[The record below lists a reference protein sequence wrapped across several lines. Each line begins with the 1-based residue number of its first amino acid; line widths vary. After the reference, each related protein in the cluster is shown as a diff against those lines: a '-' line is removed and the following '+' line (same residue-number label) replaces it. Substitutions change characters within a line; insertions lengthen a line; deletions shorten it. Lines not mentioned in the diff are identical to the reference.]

1 MFSLVW
7 PHVSVFGQFECGGT
21 MTGTS
26 GWIILPGT
34 SLTGRY
40 YSDLDCEW
48 TITFDDWY
56 MVRLEITEMNVE
68 EDESCSLDYIEVIFN
83 DSLIPLFH
91 TGPESHELANIS
103 IRG

>member
-1 MFSLVW
+1 MFSLVL
-7 PHVSVFGQFECGGT
+7 PHVSVFGQSECGGT

-26 GWIILPGT
+26 GWIISPGT

-48 TITFDDWY
+48 TITFGYWY
-56 MVRLEITEMNVE
+56 RVRLEITEMNVE

-83 DSLIPLFH
+83 NSIRCVRSEH
-91 TGPESHELANIS
+91 TG
-103 IRG
+103 